1 MLANVMLYHTNVTFL
16 AAGKKY
22 ASPSHIHNF
31 LVYSL
36 MPEGAN

>member
-22 ASPSHIHNF
+22 TSPSHIQNF
-31 LVYSL
+31 VVYSL
-36 MPEGAN
+36 KPEGSN